1 MATEGQEDALAAA
14 TAAAAASECQGLLVS
29 TRFFEVFVYIHGANV
44 GAVVGHTMRLLECQ
58 AINNPCPIRD
68 QHECENGETECGE
81 IVRLVLWQKN
91 YSHSLNCFLKHL
103 PHFCLTCLLIN
114 TATGKRTR
122 FMFQLIT
129 VLPPTPGQLV

>member
-58 AINNPCPIRD
+58 AINNLSPISRHQTD
-68 QHECENGETECGE
+68 TNVKMERQNVEK
-81 IVRLVLWQKN
+81 L
-91 YSHSLNCFLKHL
+91 
-103 PHFCLTCLLIN
+103 
-114 TATGKRTR
+114 
-122 FMFQLIT
+122 
-129 VLPPTPGQLV
+129 